1 MRGRKLR
8 IGETSV
14 RLNAR
19 NTKTCS
25 EKADNSGTL
34 RVQNLVRIASTIV
47 VFTPHPPKHGLTNAY
62 WERWGRILCQFA
74 QNSLPVDTS
83 MSKSTSIVA

>member
-19 NTKTCS
+19 HTRTCS

-34 RVQNLVRIASTIV
+34 RVQNIVRITSTIV
-47 VFTPHPPKHGLTNAY
+47 VFTPHPTKHGWTNAY
-62 WERWGRILCQFA
+62 CERWGRILRQFA

-83 MSKSTSIVA
+83 MSKWTFIVA